1 MKFLFVFLS
10 IWVFILML
18 FLVYPTLSNIV
29 WYDPIKVDQSLGM
42 TTILAFIVYTLW
54 FLFYGQSLLSSDT
67 EK

>member
-29 WYDPIKVDQSLGM
+29 WYDPIKIDQSLGM

-54 FLFYGQSLLSSDT
+54 FLFYGQSLSS
-67 EK
+67 EIKK